1 MPAEAARLQRRVGRR
16 DRLFLAALAC
26 AAAVAAPAIVLAAR
40 GQGSPARSDAACITA
55 AHAGVLG
62 GGAYHYCGDA
72 AVAFCRRFAG
82 DEAVAGECAGLAQP
96 SAGAA
101 AGAPAARRR
110 RSQSV
115 AFRNAADTTSRAMM
129 YSQSRITVAAPS
141 AP

>member
-1 MPAEAARLQRRVGRR
+1 VPAEAARFERRVGRR

-26 AAAVAAPAIVLAAR
+26 AAALAGPAIVLATRDHGTRAR
-40 GQGSPARSDAACITA
+40 EDAACITA

-62 GGAYHYCGDA
+62 GGTYHYCGEA
-72 AVAFCRRFAG
+72 AVEFCRRFAG
-82 DEAVAGECAGLAQP
+82 DPAVAGECAGLAQP

-101 AGAPAARRR
+101 AGASEGRR

-129 YSQSRITVAAPS
+129 YSQSRITVAAPR